1 MAQTRDLTYLGSP
14 FGEGKGEA
22 YILPKSDTPAYFL
35 EYLKR
40 GQDEAKA
47 QKAALETQKAAQQK
61 TLEDWDVNYWIG
73 HQEYFNPKVKEVYN
87 EGVDLLSRGY
97 NLKDMSQKPVADW
110 VKKQHDIEKQ
120 AQLSTTYGTQADK
133 ILNMKPEDAQKY
145 TKASLLEAKQFYL
158 DHPKYT
164 EDMAKSISGMP
175 QLQTT
180 LDMPTDIRDGKGI
193 TEFKSKLDN
202 AYFNAL
208 TLDDK
213 IKEILNYR
221 EQYKKSTKDRLINM
235 PIKDFDILDPIEREK
250 AIDEFV
256 ETQAKQIT
264 IPYLDE
270 EAIQK
275 VKLDQ
280 DKLAEEKRANKVK
293 EALKNRELDINEKQ
307 FKALN
312 TSMGSGYEQFI
323 DGLVTGDKSAFAFA
337 QPSSISNGMF
347 TTTIQT
353 KLGDKTVQQT
363 VIARPR
369 YVDGT
374 KVYGGKAG
382 EKYVAFDYYDA
393 SNPTKKIEGNVYGK
407 SSNINT
413 IRVQNSDGSIDEDGR
428 RELSGMAQQN
438 FSDFV
443 KQTGLGYET
452 PIQVGGKYYNIDDET
467 DKGKKKSEKV
477 ETKTKTSGSSGRK
490 VVRTGTYNGKKVIQY
505 SDGTIEY
512 Q

>member
-47 QKAALETQKAAQQK
+47 QKAALEKQKAAQQK

>member
-47 QKAALETQKAAQQK
+47 QKAALEKQKEEQQKA
-61 TLEDWDVNYWIG
+61 LEDWDVNYWIG
-73 HQEYFNPKVKEVYN
+73 HQEYFNPKVKEVYD

-158 DHPKYT
+158 DHPKFT

-180 LDMPTDIRDGKGI
+180 LDMPADIKDGKGI
-193 TEFKSKLDN
+193 SEFKNKLNN
-202 AYFNAL
+202 AYFSAL
-208 TLDDK
+208 TLEDK
-213 IKEILNYR
+213 IKEILAYR
-221 EQYKKSTKDRLINM
+221 EQYKKSTKARLMQI
-235 PIKDFDILDPIEREK
+235 PVKDFDILDPIEREK

-256 ETQAKQIT
+256 ETQARQIT
-264 IPYLDE
+264 MPYLDE

-275 VKLDQ
+275 VKLEQ
-280 DKLAEEKRANKVK
+280 DKLAETKRANKAK
-293 EALKNRELDINEKQ
+293 EAKKDRELDIKEKQ

-323 DGLVTGDKSAFAFA
+323 NGLVTGDKSAFAFA

-353 KLGDKTVQQT
+353 KSGDKTLQQT

-369 YVDGT
+369 YVDGS
-374 KVYGGKAG
+374 KVYGGKQG

-393 SNPTKKIEGNVYGK
+393 NNPTKKIEGNVYGK
-407 SSNINT
+407 ASYVNT
-413 IRVQNSDGSIDEDGR
+413 IRVQNSDGSIDEEGR

-452 PIQVGGKYYNIDDET
+452 PIQVGGKYYSIDDET
-467 DKGKKKSEKV
+467 DKGNKKPEKV
-477 ETKTKTSGSSGRK
+477 ETKIKTSSSGKK
-490 VVRTGTYNGKKVIQY
+490 VVRTGTYNGKKVVQY

>member
-1 MAQTRDLTYLGSP
+1 MPLLLYLPFFLPLIYLG
-14 FGEGKGEA
+14 
-22 YILPKSDTPAYFL
+22 
-35 EYLKR
+35 
-40 GQDEAKA
+40 Q
-47 QKAALETQKAAQQK
+47 
-61 TLEDWDVNYWIG
+61 V
-73 HQEYFNPKVKEVYN
+73 
-87 EGVDLLSRGY
+87 LLF
-97 NLKDMSQKPVADW
+97 V
-110 VKKQHDIEKQ
+110 
-120 AQLSTTYGTQADK
+120 
-133 ILNMKPEDAQKY
+133 
-145 TKASLLEAKQFYL
+145 SLLHLNKVSLFVL
-158 DHPKYT
+158 L
-164 EDMAKSISGMP
+164 GF
-175 QLQTT
+175 LQTHLSPLPIVT
-180 LDMPTDIRDGKGI
+180 GKQ
-193 TEFKSKLDN
+193 
-202 AYFNAL
+202 
-208 TLDDK
+208 
-213 IKEILNYR
+213 KE
-221 EQYKKSTKDRLINM
+221 
-235 PIKDFDILDPIEREK
+235 
-250 AIDEFV
+250 
-256 ETQAKQIT
+256 
-264 IPYLDE
+264 
-270 EAIQK
+270 
-275 VKLDQ
+275 KLDQ

-293 EALKNRELDINEKQ
+293 EALRNRELDINEKQ

-490 VVRTGTYNGKKVIQY
+490 VVKTGTYNGKKVIQY

>member
-73 HQEYFNPKVKEVYN
+73 HQEHFNPKVKEVYN

-193 TEFKSKLDN
+193 IEFKSKLDN

-213 IKEILNYR
+213 LKEILNYR

-235 PIKDFDILDPIEREK
+235 PVKDFDILDPIEREK

-293 EALKNRELDINEKQ
+293 EALRNRELDINEKQ

-382 EKYVAFDYYDA
+382 EQYVAFDYYDA

-467 DKGKKKSEKV
+467 DKGNKKPINV
-477 ETKTKTSGSSGRK
+477 NTKTKTSNSGGVS
-490 VVRTGTYNGKKVIQY
+490 VVGTTPNGFPILK
-505 SDGTIEY
+505 
-512 Q
+512 

>member
-22 YILPKSDTPAYFL
+22 YILPKSDAPAYFL

-47 QKAALETQKAAQQK
+47 QKDALEKQKEAQQK
-61 TLEDWDVNYWIG
+61 ALEDWDVNYWIG
-73 HQEYFNPKVKEVYN
+73 HQEHFNPKVKDIYD

-97 NLKDMSQKPVADW
+97 NLKDMSQKPVAEW
-110 VKKQHDIEKQ
+110 VKKQHDTEKQ

-175 QLQTT
+175 QLKTT

-221 EQYKKSTKDRLINM
+221 EQYKKSTKERLMQM
-235 PIKDFDILDPIEREK
+235 PVKDFDILDTVEREK
-250 AIDEFV
+250 AINEFV
-256 ETQAKQIT
+256 ETQARQIT
-264 IPYLDE
+264 MPYLDE

-275 VKLDQ
+275 VKIE
-280 DKLAEEKRANKVK
+280 KAELAEKIRANKVA
-293 EALKNRELDINEKQ
+293 EALKRRELDINEKQ
-307 FKALN
+307 FKVLN
-312 TSMGSGYEQFI
+312 TTMGSGYEQFI
-323 DGLVTGDKSAFAFA
+323 DGLVTGEKSAYSFA

-353 KLGDKTVQQT
+353 KSGDKTVEKT
-363 VIARPR
+363 VVARPR
-369 YVDGT
+369 YVDGS
-374 KVYGGKAG
+374 KVNGGKAG

-407 SSNINT
+407 ASNINT
-413 IRVQNSDGSIDEDGR
+413 IRVQNSDGSIDEEGR

-438 FSDFV
+438 FDNFA
-443 KQTGLGYET
+443 KTTGFGYET

-467 DKGKKKSEKV
+467 DKGNNKPIKV
-477 ETKTKTSGSSGRK
+477 NTKTKTSNSGGVS
-490 VVRTGTYNGKKVIQY
+490 VVGTTSNGFPIIKK
-505 SDGTIEY
+505 TK
-512 Q
+512 